1 MKKLVLAI
9 LLTMASY
16 IGFATDILISDVPE
30 TDAFQIDCES
40 SASEATTT
48 TYFLDDGGESN
59 YTIGRSY
66 IRDIQSAN
74 GSIISVKF
82 VNFNLANGTL
92 LTIKDAVTREVL
104 VANATGRTLQGQT
117 ITSHHGKL
125 RFVWTS
131 GANTS
136 AGFKAKVWCGS
147 PCQQFTTT
155 ITSSIDPTDTET
167 GQYYDVCKSTAV
179 EFTAHNVFLNN
190 NQEYQQT
197 DDNLT
202 YNWLIFSRNDT
213 LRFNDAGR
221 IFSHSFTESGGYYV
235 LCDAIDS
242 RGCASHEANTVKVRV
257 SIAPTWENVHFTPDT
272 ICSGTEVTFTVSPHV
287 EPWRDE
293 VPNVVGGAT
302 FLPDGTNECYNTSI
316 NPSSFDEAAI
326 INSVDD
332 IDRIYI
338 NMEHSYLGDLSIL
351 LQCPNGQQCL
361 LKAYQHR
368 GRETMSFLQWRGWE
382 NLNNINS
389 CGGGNVHLGLAPDP
403 MTSNTPQEN
412 IFSNCY
418 LIPGEGYSYYF
429 TPTATTNFGYRTG
442 SDTNPPTTT
451 TTYTDP
457 CGETQTTYVLDPGE
471 YATYESMSSLIG
483 CPLNGEWTLYV
494 CDHLG
499 LDNGWIFEWG
509 IFLNED
515 VFPADLWEFE
525 NTYSEDGFF
534 WEGGNDFPDIPRP
547 HPYVCGSTGPA
558 NNGNVPSGSEMYDAV
573 VTKNGS
579 LRDTDD
585 NLTYIVTDRP
595 QNPDLNNPALIPY
608 TFSVTDDFGCTYDT
622 TVTVYVLPAGDP
634 TCCVTPLP
642 EISVSDTMPCTNSV
656 TLTASDFDLQ
666 GNSGE
671 WTYTGPGTAIF
682 TAHDQPQTEVS
693 VNIYGDYTF
702 TWHEYYLGNRGC
714 SGEASVTINFAHET
728 DATLASISD
737 QCHSGELIE
746 LSASDYGTLTC
757 TPATPAFNAE
767 AHTFVPALAEPGVYT
782 ITNDLGD
789 ARCAISSLSSQTF
802 TIYDEITVSNRTEIC
817 TSSEYG
823 TVEIRFDVNGLSD
836 PDNPPSYSITGG
848 YSSNGSAMINVDET
862 DRNQP
867 QYSLSAQGPIEYS
880 LLVSDEHGCNS
891 VNVQGNYE
899 CDCPNYAGTFADYN
913 AKIMCTG
920 EAYWLQRGHTEN
932 HGHNGDQVDTA
943 RNAVFSYIVC
953 TNPNDLHNT
962 FVTELPGTTE
972 AIYLSTI
979 NGQNNRQYYL
989 VAVVGFGSG
998 LNAWGNGCRSVSQPV
1013 PLMWR
1018 ESPQPWVTAADTCGF
1033 VIQLHG
1039 SEPANGM
1046 HGYWTATAPDG
1057 ITNYSF
1063 TTIEGT
1069 TSTDYN
1075 AKVLSSHYGQ
1085 ITYTW
1090 HIENSECTG
1099 TASAVYNFRQIPSP
1113 NAGPDITVCGVTAEI
1128 TGANPTTPAIGGSTL
1143 QWSGHGVVI
1152 NNASTIQPTVN
1163 ANGSGTYLIQLT
1175 ERNGECAG
1183 SDYMNITFIN
1193 IPSPATTANV
1203 DTVCGYT
1210 AELQVYNANPANE
1223 GRWTAYDMDNNVL
1236 PTVIY
1241 HNYNNPQSPSSD
1253 SYTHCFVTVPIPDD
1267 VNEVEYMFKWSE
1279 QITDPRIPEN
1289 AGCAGEAEKHVVFR
1303 KMPVVSVHQCSSTG
1317 NSVTVCGNTVEL
1329 CAETSDGFT
1338 NYMWMCKQ
1346 VAGIFADSSQI
1357 STTFTLDPSIQIANF
1372 MDADIYFL
1380 GRNSTCTSIDTM
1392 HVRFLQ
1398 KPVANAG
1405 LDHAACGNSYTLNG
1419 VWGIQPTDDYTP
1431 VCQWTVGEKPN
1442 PQAQVTWENNS
1453 QNNITETVQV
1463 SDYGIYTFIVRE
1475 INTAGDAATCFDRDT
1490 VTVEFMEMPN
1500 VNAGA
1505 DFDVCG
1511 LDFQLHAISSHTE
1524 GDNISGTWMSMNG
1537 GTETFTDSSDPNTT
1551 GHYSAYGTTRFQ
1563 WIETNH
1569 PHIATDNEETCSAS
1583 DEVEV
1588 TFYEMPSPVISM
1600 NEGDTISCGL
1610 HFESLRAENPGDNL
1624 SGFWYEISPSTQFG
1638 PANATAHN
1646 HVTDVTVASYGCHDF
1661 YWIEYSGPA
1670 DNQFFCKDTAGP
1682 WTINFL
1688 QQPDAEIRDS
1698 AVIFCSS
1705 MGQLHADFNGIGE
1718 GRWATNASSSNII
1731 FDDRADPN
1739 TMIYASIIGG
1749 NPFGLYYEVY
1759 WMVHNTEY
1767 CTDVDTIMVAFAM
1780 PPSDSIKVIPP
1791 KCFGEPAILTAY
1803 EDSLPTYNWDFGNG
1817 QLDSVQTNAAS
1828 GEYRAFVHWENKE
1841 TTHNIGLTAI
1851 NSWGCQSSIGVAIV
1865 EEPVLPEY
1873 NYRIIGD
1880 TCALGKGGIEFIDT
1894 TGLFAFFWIDTT
1906 AGPTITNPNTGYA
1919 ITDFHVYNLPTG
1931 TYKYRADYQTFNTE
1945 NINIYRQYFGDEYC
1959 RDVVEFEVG
1968 TIGMI
1973 DASIDVSADVVL
1985 SELVA
1990 PNAEV
1995 RFVNSSNYD
2004 NVGHKC
2010 EWHFGDE
2017 TMEYNC
2023 DELVQHIYAESSCY
2037 EPYLVVMN
2045 RNISECRD
2053 TAFLDK
2059 CIFVDKKS
2067 NLEVPNIFS
2076 PNGDGINDYF
2086 QVKAESLKS
2095 FSGIILN
2102 RTGNTVFEWTDWE
2115 NEDAGWDGRIKGSTK
2130 ATPGVYFYIIEAEGL
2145 DGTPYSKEGS
2155 LHLVR

>member
-1 MKKLVLAI
+1 MQKNKVMRNILAAI
-9 LLTMASY
+9 LLLMASNLC
-16 IGFATDILISDVPE
+16 FATDILISDVPE
-30 TDAFQIDCES
+30 TDAFQIDCEIS
-40 SASEATTT
+40 SSEATTT
-48 TYFLDDGGESN
+48 TYFFDDGGNGN
-59 YTIGRSY
+59 YYPNVSY
-66 IRDIQSAN
+66 IRDIQSTN

-104 VANATGRTLQGQT
+104 VANATGTSLQGHT

-125 RFVWTS
+125 RFIWTA
-131 GANTS
+131 GAIRGQ
-136 AGFKAKVWCGS
+136 GFKAKVWCGS

-167 GQYYDVCKSTAV
+167 GQYYDVCKNTAV
-179 EFTAHNVFLNN
+179 EFTAHNVFHNN
-190 NQEYQQT
+190 NQEYEQT

-202 YNWLIFSRNDT
+202 YNWLIFSQNDT
-213 LRFNDAGR
+213 SRFNDAGR
-221 IFSHSFTESGGYYV
+221 TFSHSFTESGGYYV

-242 RGCASHEANTVKVRV
+242 RGCANHELNSVRVRV
-257 SIAPTWENVHFTPDT
+257 SIAPTWENTSFTPDT
-272 ICSGTEVTFTVSPHV
+272 ICSGTEVTFTVSPHT
-287 EPWRDE
+287 EPWRNE
-293 VPNVVGGAT
+293 TPNVVGGAT
-302 FLPDGTNECYNTSI
+302 FLPDGNGECYHTSV
-316 NPSSFDEAAI
+316 NFGSFDEAAI

-332 IDRIYI
+332 FDRIYI
-338 NMEHSYLGDLSIL
+338 NIEHSFLGDLAIL
-351 LQCPNGQQCL
+351 LECPNGQQCML
-361 LKAYQHR
+361 HHCTRNTPQ
-368 GRETMSFLQWRGWE
+368 GWSSTGITLQTPGSV
-382 NLNNINS
+382 N
-389 CGGGNVHLGLAPDP
+389 GGGINLGLAHDDG
-403 MTSNTPQEN
+403 SCNDE
-412 IFSNCY
+412 
-418 LIPGEGYSYYF
+418 PGYGFPYYF
-429 TPTATTNFGYRTG
+429 YPNGTEAFGSEGTTISVNHNDYAEYLLCPNQVHYDGILAY
-442 SDTNPPTTT
+442 
-451 TTYTDP
+451 
-457 CGETQTTYVLDPGE
+457 GEEHRYGP
-471 YATYESMSSLIG
+471 YESLSSLVG
-483 CPLNGEWTLYV
+483 CPLNGTWTMHI
-494 CDHLG
+494 CDFWSI
-499 LDNGWIFEWG
+499 DNGWIFEWG
-509 IFLNED
+509 IYFNED
-515 VFPADLWEFE
+515 IYPQDLWEFHNNYLGYIGWHSNGPE
-525 NTYSEDGFF
+525 F
-534 WEGGNDFPDIPRP
+534 
-547 HPYVCGSTGPA
+547 GSTNPSDNS
-558 NNGNVPSGSEMYDAV
+558 NNSFPVSSEMYDAV
-573 VTKNGS
+573 ATKNGS

-585 NLTYIVTDRP
+585 DPIFTITDRP
-595 QNPDLNNPALIPY
+595 QNPDPDNPALIPY
-608 TFSVTDDFGCTYDT
+608 TFSVTDNFGCTYDT

-634 TCCVTPLP
+634 SCCVAPVP
-642 EISVSDTMPCTNSV
+642 EISVSDAMPCGNSV

-671 WTYTGPGTAIF
+671 WTYRGPGTATFGDIN
-682 TAHDQPQTEVS
+682 QPQTEVS
-693 VNIYGDYTF
+693 VNVYGDYTF
-702 TWHEYYLGNRGC
+702 TWHEYYMGNHVC
-714 SGEASVTINFAHET
+714 SGEASVTINFAPET
-728 DATLASISD
+728 DATLASIRD
-737 QCHSGELIE
+737 RCHSGELIE

-757 TPATPAFNAE
+757 TPATSAFNAE
-767 AHTFVPALAEPGVYT
+767 ARTFVPALAEPGVYT
-782 ITNDLGD
+782 ITNDLGGV
-789 ARCAISSLSSQTF
+789 RCAIASLSSQTF

-836 PDNPPSYSITGG
+836 PDNPPTYSITGG
-848 YSSNGSAMINVDET
+848 YSSNGSAMISVDET
-862 DRNQP
+862 RNQP
-867 QYSLSAQGPIEYS
+867 QYILSAQGPIEYS
-880 LLVSDEHGCNS
+880 LLVSDEHGCSN
-891 VNVQGNYE
+891 VNIQGNYE

-979 NGQNNRQYYL
+979 NGQNNQQYYL
-989 VAVVGFGSG
+989 MAVVGFGSG

-1018 ESPQPWVTAADTCGF
+1018 ESPQPRATAADTCGF

-1039 SEPANGM
+1039 SEPTNGM
-1046 HGYWTATAPDG
+1046 HGYWTANAPEG

-1090 HIENSECTG
+1090 HIVNSECTG

-1113 NAGPDITVCGVTAEI
+1113 NAGPDITVCGVSAEI
-1128 TGANPTTPAIGGSTL
+1128 TSANPTAPAIGGSTL
-1143 QWSGHGVVI
+1143 QWSGHGVLI

-1163 ANGSGTYLIQLT
+1163 ANGSGTYSIQLT

-1210 AELQVYNANPANE
+1210 AELQVYNTNPANE

-1253 SYTHCFVTVPIPDD
+1253 RYPHCFVTVPIPDD
-1267 VNEVEYMFKWSE
+1267 VREVEYMFRWSE
-1279 QITDPRIPEN
+1279 QITDPRIPED

-1303 KMPVVSVHQCSSTG
+1303 KVPAVSVHQCGSTG

-1329 CAETSDGFT
+1329 CAETSASDGFT
-1338 NYMWMCKQ
+1338 DYLWICKQ
-1346 VAGIFADSSQI
+1346 VAGTFADSSQT

-1372 MDADIYFL
+1372 MEADIYFL

-1405 LDHAACGNSYTLNG
+1405 LDHAVCGNSYTLNG
-1419 VWGIQPTDDYTP
+1419 VWGMQPTDDYTP

-1475 INTAGDAATCFDRDT
+1475 INTAGAAATCFDRDT

-1511 LDFQLHAISSHTE
+1511 LDFQLHAISSHTD

-1537 GTETFTDSSDPNTT
+1537 GTEAFTDSSDPNTT
-1551 GHYSAYGTTRFQ
+1551 GHYSGYGTAHFQ
-1563 WIETNH
+1563 WTETNH
-1569 PHIATDNEETCSAS
+1569 PHIVTDNEETCSAS

-1610 HFESLRAENPGDNL
+1610 HFAYLRAENPGDNL
-1624 SGFWYEISPSTQFG
+1624 SGFWYEVSPSTQFG
-1638 PANATAHN
+1638 PNNATAHDY
-1646 HVTDVTVASYGCHDF
+1646 VTDVTVASYGRHDF

-1682 WTINFL
+1682 WTIDFIQEPTANI
-1688 QQPDAEIRDS
+1688 PAEQIT
-1698 AVIFCSS
+1698 FCSYS
-1705 MGQLHADFNGIGE
+1705 GMLCANFNGVGE
-1718 GRWATNASSSNII
+1718 GRWSTDANSYVVT
-1731 FDDRADPN
+1731 FEDRTSPN
-1739 TMIYASIIGG
+1739 TMVYTTVLNSGNTQNPYYNIYWT
-1749 NPFGLYYEVY
+1749 VQ
-1759 WMVHNTEY
+1759 NTEY
-1767 CTDVDTIMVAFAM
+1767 CTDKDTIKVIFAAV
-1780 PPSDSIKVIPP
+1780 PSDSIKVIPP

-1817 QLDSVQTNAAS
+1817 QLDSVQSNAAL
-1828 GEYRAFVHWENKE
+1828 GEYRAFVHWENRE
-1841 TTHNIGLTAI
+1841 TTHNIGLTAT
-1851 NSWGCQSSIGVAIV
+1851 NSWGCQSNIGVAIV

-1906 AGPTITNPNTGYA
+1906 AGPTITNPNTSYA

-1931 TYKYRADYQTFNTE
+1931 TYKYRTDYQTFNTE
-1945 NINIYRQYFGDEYC
+1945 NINIYRQYFADEYC

-1995 RFVNSSNYD
+1995 TFVNSSNYD
-2004 NVGHKC
+2004 NVEHRC

-2017 TMEYNC
+2017 TVEYNC
-2023 DELVQHIYAESSCY
+2023 DELVQHIYAESGCY
-2037 EPYLVVMN
+2037 EPYLVVTN

-2053 TAFLDK
+2053 TALLDE

-2067 NLEVPNIFS
+2067 KLEVPNIFS

-2102 RTGNTVFEWTDWE
+2102 RYGNIVFEWTDCE
-2115 NEDAGWDGRIKGSTK
+2115 NEDAGWDGRITGSTM
-2130 ATPGVYFYIIEAEGL
+2130 AVPGVYFYIIEAEGI
-2145 DGTPYSKEGS
+2145 DNTIYNMEGAF
-2155 LHLVR
+2155 HLVR